1 MSIHGCCLDRV
12 LAGENQ
18 LVALLPLLTT
28 SVYTGMLAAKP
39 LEVKLFRGRN
49 LLYIVMPASGVPG
62 GTARRPA
69 NVVLI
74 CRVAGNLPLPPPIAP
89 QNANQF
95 LPDPPESPFAQ
106 REQLVP
112 R

>member
-1 MSIHGCCLDRV
+1 MVRRTHCLHCRCGVSTVSIHGCCLDRV

-49 LLYIVMPASGVPG
+49 LLIVVKPASDLPG
-62 GTARRPA
+62 AKPRRTA
-69 NVVLI
+69 NVVLR
-74 CRVAGNLPLPPPIAP
+74 CRLAGNSPLPRSCSS
-89 QNANQF
+89 QNAKRS
-95 LPDPPESPFAQ
+95 PP
-106 REQLVP
+106 
-112 R
+112 

>member
-1 MSIHGCCLDRV
+1 
-12 LAGENQ
+12 
-18 LVALLPLLTT
+18 
-28 SVYTGMLAAKP
+28 MLAAKP

-95 LPDPPESPFAQ
+95 LPDTPESPFAQ